1 MAWSGVTKYMR
12 TVTQGKCK
20 PVEFP
25 GLGIFMPV
33 LAQKGQE
40 VKSAKL
46 TAGALGKLNPE
57 DMDVALMVSQSFLN
71 SCGGSVRVADS
82 VDGEQSLIS
91 SYDPHQGEQLNYTGL
106 QHINMASISRVCST
120 DIVTVEMILKEIV
133 AQLRYQLK
141 KGNKVRMMF
150 KIGKLISQNGQL
162 NWTSY
167 REGDQMAKTFQS
179 TDGYSTTYS
188 KQMVNSQYRKDF
200 SVMTLSVAKTR
211 ALSQKDS
218 ELKSFHMANP
228 NPQGFGPKHKGVRD
242 VGYKNYEKLIDPT
255 DVIKF
260 GKKVNYEN
268 KATNDQIMEEHLRQ
282 MREKM
287 EVNKLS
293 HDLKR
298 K

>member
-200 SVMTLSVAKTR
+200 SVMTPSVAKTR